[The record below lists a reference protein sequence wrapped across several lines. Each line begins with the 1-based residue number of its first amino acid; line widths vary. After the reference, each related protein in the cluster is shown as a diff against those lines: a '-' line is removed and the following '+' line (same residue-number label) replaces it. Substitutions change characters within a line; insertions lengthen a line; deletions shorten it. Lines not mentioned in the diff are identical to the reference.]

1 MKLLIRFMSLI
12 VVGIITSICLIYL
25 INVNIMKNEMDNAS
39 KISIEAC
46 QNIIKSKTIDSY
58 LGLEKSDYEIVD
70 DETYRNYF
78 ISSFNGLV
86 ADKSIYDIDVH
97 TDYEKGLIAVIVH
110 NKYSSFL
117 KDVKLINI
125 IEVSE

>member
-12 VVGIITSICLIYL
+12 VVGFITSICLIYL
-25 INVNIMKNEMDNAS
+25 INVNIMKNEMDNAA
-39 KISIEAC
+39 KISIDAC

-58 LGLEKSDYEIVD
+58 LGLQSQEYDIYD
-70 DETYRNYF
+70 DETYKDYF

-86 ADKSIYDIDVH
+86 ADKSLYDIDVH
-97 TDYEKGLIAVIVH
+97 TDYDKGLIGVIIH
-110 NKYSSFL
+110 NKYSTFV
-117 KDVKLINI
+117 KDVRLINI

>member
-39 KISIEAC
+39 KISIEVC

-78 ISSFNGLV
+78 VSSFNGLV
-86 ADKSIYDIDVH
+86 ADKSLYDIDVH

>member
-12 VVGIITSICLIYL
+12 VVGFITCICLVYL
-25 INVNIMKNEMDNAS
+25 INVNIMKNEMDNAT

-46 QNIIKSKTIDSY
+46 QNIVKSKIIDSY
-58 LGLEKSDYEIVD
+58 LGLNETEYKIHD
-70 DETYRNYF
+70 DETYKEYF

-86 ADKSIYDIDVH
+86 SNKNLYDLDIH
-97 TDYEKGLIAVIVH
+97 TDFERGLISVIVH
-110 NKYSSFL
+110 NNYSSFI